1 MSTKRWGSSIQG
13 KKDTLNQQLVYSA
26 VPSVTKMHGF
36 RNQGESENASPQ
48 YYTLRPLPEILL
60 PILAIF
66 SSWNFQLFGDLGSE
80 GQKIF
85 ARRYN
90 NDSNELEVEIDTW
103 LWDSSCYGL
112 NVYSRLVEWYI
123 LSTEVQLNC
132 CCPMEAE
139 PGGPLRSL
147 SLLWINRK
155 WQP

>member
-26 VPSVTKMHGF
+26 VSSVTKIHGF

-80 GQKIF
+80 GRKIF

-103 LWDSSCYGL
+103 LWDSSCYWL
-112 NVYSRLVEWYI
+112 NVNSRLVEWYSRVLRYNWI
-123 LSTEVQLNC
+123 VAAQWRQN
-132 CCPMEAE
+132 
-139 PGGPLRSL
+139 PGGLLRSL
-147 SLLWINRK
+147 SLLRINRK